1 MSNMNEY
8 DAQKQN
14 QPNSSV
20 AQNSATVLEEIF
32 RNAELCTT
40 SLKKIAQKCKD
51 QDLVCCAT
59 GRYDQFVSILT
70 RTKKRLKDMGRQPE
84 GNSTMKTAMMKTS
97 IAMTAMVDSSAP
109 KFADM
114 LAQGYNM
121 GIIDLNKLSNAYKDT
136 MDDETAALLTELINL
151 EQRCLDDVKKFL

>member
-97 IAMTAMVDSSAP
+97 T
-109 KFADM
+109 
-114 LAQGYNM
+114 
-121 GIIDLNKLSNAYKDT
+121 T
-136 MDDETAALLTELINL
+136 
-151 EQRCLDDVKKFL
+151 